1 LAELLLMLAAACCTP
16 ALLTLFCHLST
27 RAAHGLGRL
36 TWKLASA
43 NLLAAVPQTSVSVAA
58 LAMSLSMMIAIG
70 VMVGSFRE
78 TVDYWLKSVLNAD
91 VIVKPAMNSS
101 AQGAATISP
110 QVADALRADPAVEAA
125 YWYTSRQIPYGDSM
139 IRLDTSELAIL
150 MDYGRILFKQPSDA
164 AAGIRAAL
172 AAKMPFALV
181 SESFSLRYG
190 MQPGDMVRLDGP
202 GGALELPVQ
211 AVYYDYSSNL
221 GSVLLDFPVY
231 RQYFADEQ
239 PLHSPMAISLFLR
252 AGEDPEATRVRLMR
266 SLADDQSLYFVTN
279 DEVRREAL
287 RIFDSTFT
295 ITYALQTIAI
305 VIAGAG
311 IVSTLIR
318 LIYERRREIGLLNL
332 VGATPAQVRRM
343 VVVEATLL
351 GLISQAV
358 GVALGILLS
367 MVLIYVINVQSFG
380 WTIQFHLPVRFLLQS
395 TLAIVAASALFGLYP
410 AQRAVGFEALSTLR
424 EL

>member
-1 LAELLLMLAAACCTP
+1 
-16 ALLTLFCHLST
+16 
-27 RAAHGLGRL
+27 
-36 TWKLASA
+36 
-43 NLLAAVPQTSVSVAA
+43 
-58 LAMSLSMMIAIG
+58 
-70 VMVGSFRE
+70 
-78 TVDYWLKSVLNAD
+78 
-91 VIVKPAMNSS
+91 
-101 AQGAATISP
+101 
-110 QVADALRADPAVEAA
+110 
-125 YWYTSRQIPYGDSM
+125 
-139 IRLDTSELAIL
+139 
-150 MDYGRILFKQPSDA
+150 
-164 AAGIRAAL
+164 
-172 AAKMPFALV
+172 
-181 SESFSLRYG
+181 
-190 MQPGDMVRLDGP
+190 
-202 GGALELPVQ
+202 
-211 AVYYDYSSNL
+211 
-221 GSVLLDFPVY
+221 
-231 RQYFADEQ
+231 
-239 PLHSPMAISLFLR
+239 MAISLFLR

-380 WTIQFHLPVRFLLQS
+380 WTIQFHLPVLFLLQS
-395 TLAIVAASALFGLYP
+395 TLVIVAASALFGLYP